1 MKKGYLIHFFL
12 YTLGLLSV
20 MVCGIILASAT
31 VEKHIYNQFKLTGL
45 SSYKVENYKIKK
57 NALKISKIYLDD
69 DQFSSISGISA
80 RFSVPDFTIDELTIK
95 NMQLAGELTSSNT
108 IIISGLDIENTLS
121 LKSIPDDIKIET
133 ITLDLVTAEGGIT
146 VNGQAYISKTDKG
159 YYNVISELYADQ
171 YQLKFNSVW
180 NGKWIPGQNAIF
192 RVEFSDAHVKFKDLF
207 ASRIAGKS
215 ILGFNKNKLIK
226 SQGQITI
233 GSLNHYNL
241 PISSPII
248 QWKMNNKHSKVK
260 FKGRTPGQ
268 SPVKIN
274 IDITDQMLNASVQT
288 KNIES
293 FLSFITA
300 TNETLRIDEYFN
312 KKFKQSLLNVLGANK
327 DLRTLQDYIKTHK
340 NYDFLVLHVQGPMDD
355 LSGKVLVK
363 ETSNNSSNQHVIR
376 LDPLY
381 N

>member
-1 MKKGYLIHFFL
+1 MAII
-12 YTLGLLSV
+12 S
-20 MVCGIILASAT
+20 GIMLASRT
-31 VEKHIYNQFKLTGL
+31 LEKSIYNQLEIAGF
-45 SSYKVENYKIKK
+45 SSK
-57 NALKISKIYLDD
+57 NIEDINISKN
-69 DQFSSISGISA
+69 
-80 RFSVPDFTIDELTIK
+80 ELTISK
-95 NMQLAGELTSSNT
+95 LYLDQDRFSFLSDISAQVSIPNFSINSLTIGEMNLTGEFSAPDEIN
-108 IIISGLDIENTLS
+108 ISGLEFDKLLEINHFPTN
-121 LKSIPDDIKIET
+121 IKIENFK
-133 ITLDLVTAEGGIT
+133 LDLVTPEGGIT
-146 VNGQAYISKTDKG
+146 LNGQMNLIQSDKG
-159 YYNVISELYADQ
+159 YYNIISSLNADQ
-171 YQLKFNSVW
+171 YQLKFQSVW
-180 NGKWIPGQNAIF
+180 DGKWIPGQKAIF

-207 ASRIAGKS
+207 ASRMAGKS
-215 ILGFNKNKLIK
+215 IVGFKKNKLIK

-248 QWKMNNKHSKVK
+248 QWKMNNKHSIVK

-300 TNETLRIDEYFN
+300 TNETLMVDEYFN
-312 KKFKQSLLNVLGANK
+312 KKFKQSLLNVLGENK
-327 DLRTLQDYIKTHK
+327 ELRTLQDYIKTHK
-340 NYDFLVLHVQGPMDD
+340 NYDFLVLHIQGPMDD